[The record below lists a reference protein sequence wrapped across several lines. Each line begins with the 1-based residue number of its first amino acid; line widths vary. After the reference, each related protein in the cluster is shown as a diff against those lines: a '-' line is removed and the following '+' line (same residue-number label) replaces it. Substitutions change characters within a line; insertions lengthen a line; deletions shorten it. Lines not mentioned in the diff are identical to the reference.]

1 MKYPF
6 FLPPIRIINEKREQK
21 LNIDKK
27 FLYSPNR
34 LYLCI
39 VFHKNRFLHD

>member
-1 MKYPF
+1 M
-6 FLPPIRIINEKREQK
+6 EKREQK